1 MKQYEYPTDLWNIIK
16 SFILIPKVD
25 KTKINPHAICMKII
39 LHEIQISDY
48 EQDINHEEILNGIL
62 NNPET
67 NEDIINLLGNQ
78 NLLENETYLHIYN
91 SFNNDN
97 CTPWIKLI
105 LFEDNRYEDFK
116 PFGLYSSLLMISKKI
131 NNDYQNLIPFIQYK
145 FKCSFNYIHNYSSV
159 YDDLLCNKPS
169 SYLDALEFLYKLQRV
184 NFKGGQ
190 LYAYENFNM
199 KVSNNDF

>member
-1 MKQYEYPTDLWNIIK
+1 MENMIQYEYPTELWNIIK

-25 KTKINPHAICMKII
+25 KTKINPHAICMKTI
-39 LHEIQISDY
+39 LEEIELFDY
-48 EQDINHEEILNGIL
+48 EQDVNHEEILNDIL
-62 NNPET
+62 NDPET
-67 NEDIINLLGNQ
+67 DEDVVSLLGNQ
-78 NLLENETYLHIYN
+78 NLLENETYLSIYN
-91 SFNNDN
+91 SFNSDN

-116 PFGLYSSLLMISKKI
+116 PFGLYSSLLMISNKLK
-131 NNDYQNLIPFIQYK
+131 NNYHDLVPFVQYK
-145 FKCSFNYIHNYSSV
+145 FKYNVNNIDNYSSI

-184 NFKGGQ
+184 NFEGGQ

-199 KVSNNDF
+199 RLR